1 MSRSFKK
8 ELNQQNLTTAERQ
21 KKKAEQGLI

>member
-1 MSRSFKK
+1 LCRSFKE
-8 ELNQQNLTTAERQ
+8 ELNQQDLTTAERQ